1 MTIMRTHYEVVSIKR
16 PLCIGEENDKF
27 RRKLEN
33 KLLSRETSDDM
44 IYNNKSNGILVQE
57 KREKYIYFN
66 GADAAIDF
74 NLKGYTSDL
83 GTLKNSRQVL
93 MAMCCKLS

>member
-93 MAMCCKLS
+93 MAMCYKLS